1 MNCDLLQ
8 MGQTDT
14 LLDFGQEECIDF
26 GQESAIT
33 SNDLS
38 ELEMVAAMSDLEEYK
53 YASYILSAFPE
64 TVKRPTAVAR
74 LRYLRCHN
82 KIRFL
87 KDGVLYL
94 YNVLDVIRN
103 VPDIDINK
111 LVTLCPSRNH
121 QSPTTRE
128 NLVGGY
134 KSKENIKCILKT
146 FNVSKT
152 TFYRILKHHD
162 IAARRNRKKLNADI
176 QQEIV
181 RMYLN
186 GSTKTKISA
195 NLNIAESTVHKYI
208 SRAERQGVV
217 GRITRP
223 REHIQTI
230 LRYYKSGMSA
240 NAISKKLKISRT
252 AVVRHL
258 KNSKIKIRHKPTARF
273 SKEKVDTILKLY
285 KENMTMSS
293 IAKFL
298 NISWSTVRKYL
309 TKEGLIT
316 NDTTHT

>member
-1 MNCDLLQ
+1 

-14 LLDFGQEECIDF
+14 LLDFGQEECIDL

-38 ELEMVAAMSDLEEYK
+38 DLEMVAAMSDLEEYK

-64 TVKRPTAVAR
+64 TVRRPTAVAR
-74 LRYLRCHN
+74 LRYLRYHN

-111 LVTLCPSRNH
+111 LVTLCPARKH
-121 QSPTTRE
+121 KSPTTRE
-128 NLVGGY
+128 NLVGSY
-134 KSKENIKCILKT
+134 ESKENVKCILKT
-146 FNVSKT
+146 FNVTKT
-152 TFYRILKHHD
+152 TFYRTLRRHNV
-162 IAARRNRKKLNADI
+162 AASRGREKLNVDI

-186 GSTKTKISA
+186 GSISTEISA
-195 NLNIAESTVHKYI
+195 KLNVSATAVRKYI
-208 SRAERQGVV
+208 RLAERQGV
-217 GRITRP
+217 INPIIRP
-223 REHIQTI
+223 REHIQTV
-230 LRYYKSGMSA
+230 LRYYKSGM
-240 NAISKKLKISRT
+240 NAIEISEKLKLSRT
-252 AVVRHL
+252 SVRRYL
-258 KNSKIKIRHKPTARF
+258 RNSKLKLRHKSTARF